1 MPAPT
6 AQIVD
11 FYRFHRGPIKP
22 LPLLLWRVSAGFPSP
37 AEDHIDKLLD
47 LNELVVRN
55 QAATFMMRVSGRS
68 MEDAGISDGDI
79 IVVDRSGEVK
89 QRSIVIA
96 YLDGEF
102 TVKRIAKMN
111 GHVYLV
117 AEHEDYPPIAVTKEM
132 DFIVWGVVTHVI
144 SNVEV

>member
-1 MPAPT
+1 MHAT
-6 AQIVD
+6 SLQIIACYP
-11 FYRFHRGPIKP
+11 FRRGPRTP
-22 LPLLLWRVSAGFPSP
+22 LPLLLWQVSAGFPSP

-55 QAATFMMRVSGRS
+55 EAATFMMRVSGRS
-68 MEDAGISDGDI
+68 MEEAGISDGDI
-79 IVVDRSGEVK
+79 IVVDRSREVK
-89 QRSIVIA
+89 QRAIVIA

-117 AEHEDYPPIAVTKEM
+117 AEHEDYEPIIVTEEM

>member
-1 MPAPT
+1 
-6 AQIVD
+6 
-11 FYRFHRGPIKP
+11 
-22 LPLLLWRVSAGFPSP
+22 LWQVSAGFPSP

-55 QAATFMMRVSGRS
+55 EAATFMMRVSGRS
-68 MEDAGISDGDI
+68 MEEAGISDGDI
-79 IVVDRSGEVK
+79 IVVDRSREVK
-89 QRSIVIA
+89 QRAIVIA

-117 AEHEDYPPIAVTKEM
+117 AEHEDYEPIIVTEEM